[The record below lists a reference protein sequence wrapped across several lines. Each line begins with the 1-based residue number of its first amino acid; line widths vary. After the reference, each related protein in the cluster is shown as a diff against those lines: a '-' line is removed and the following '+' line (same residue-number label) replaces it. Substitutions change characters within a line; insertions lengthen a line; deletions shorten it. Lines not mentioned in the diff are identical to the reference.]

1 MINYVKIRPRN
12 ISAKFSSI
20 SFAIMIS
27 EKMIKM
33 RKTGADDSNSDCMQS
48 DDNTCINEDGPN
60 LVLKFGPGELQR
72 VIVDGTKWLKNKNG

>member
-1 MINYVKIRPRN
+1 MSRFVQGTFLP
-12 ISAKFSSI
+12 SLVP
-20 SFAIMIS
+20 FAVMIS

-48 DDNTCINEDGPN
+48 DDNINEDGPN

-72 VIVDGTKWLKNKNG
+72 VIVDGTKWLKMV